1 MFYGVFYTG
10 LEAVGGTVEK
20 GSHHLERLL
29 NILYTLLHLTLPE
42 TLWGRFHQHLNF
54 TGGEVQI
61 WRGCLG
67 CKATRPGR
75 GRACIWVCDFSADH
89 SQKRELVDACL
100 LLRDL

>member
-10 LEAVGGTVEK
+10 LEAVGGTGEK

-54 TGGEVQI
+54 TGGEAQI
-61 WRGCLG
+61 WRACLG
-67 CKATRPGR
+67 CKAMRHGDVGLASGCAISVLTTLGEGNWSMR
-75 GRACIWVCDFSADH
+75 VCS
-89 SQKRELVDACL
+89 
-100 LLRDL
+100 